1 MAMVNTVGCVAG
13 AIRQCEVVLVIR
25 RWFCALVLVCSSYLL
40 HAAPMPTLDVV
51 TEDLPP
57 YQVVING
64 KLSGG
69 TAYLQVKAMLDRA
82 GFPYKIRVLPWPR
95 ALSIAEKAPNTL
107 IFSIARTAERE
118 SQFQWL
124 GKLAPM
130 QYQFYAAKRSP
141 ALLINKP
148 TDALQ
153 YTAVAVRGSAEAQR
167 LLSLGFVEGKNLT
180 LITDYLAVWGMVH
193 HQRADLT
200 YANPPAAS
208 FIARGKMQLTDFV
221 AVSAVEY
228 GQPLYVAASL
238 DTPAEVVQALR
249 QALAAP

>member
-1 MAMVNTVGCVAG
+1 M
-13 AIRQCEVVLVIR
+13 IRGWFFAVLV
-25 RWFCALVLVCSSYLL
+25 LCSSGLL
-40 HAAPMPTLDVV
+40 HAAPLPTLDVV

-57 YQVVING
+57 YQVVENG
-64 KLSGG
+64 RLSGG
-69 TAYLQVKAMLDRA
+69 SAYWQVKAMLDRA
-82 GFPYKIRVLPWPR
+82 GFPYKFRVLPWPR

-141 ALLINKP
+141 ALLIGQP
-148 TDALQ
+148 SDALQ

-167 LLSLGFVEGKNLT
+167 LVSLGFEEGQNLT
-180 LITDYLAVWGMVH
+180 LITDYLAVWGMVY

-208 FIARGKMQLTDFV
+208 LLERGNMQLADFI

-249 QALAAP
+249 QALTAQ